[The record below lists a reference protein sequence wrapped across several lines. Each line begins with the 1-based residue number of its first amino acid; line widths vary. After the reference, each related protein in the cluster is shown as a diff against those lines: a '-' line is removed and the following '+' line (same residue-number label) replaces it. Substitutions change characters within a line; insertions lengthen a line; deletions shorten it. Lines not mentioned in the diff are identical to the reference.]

1 MDFFLQEV
9 RFSGFFKYSHNSY
22 ISDFKNTKKFMYNL
36 KYSASGA
43 NWRFLKLDRAFEYAF
58 HWPNLRFWPNQI
70 TLFS

>member
-43 NWRFLKLDRAFEYAF
+43 N
-58 HWPNLRFWPNQI
+58 
-70 TLFS
+70 